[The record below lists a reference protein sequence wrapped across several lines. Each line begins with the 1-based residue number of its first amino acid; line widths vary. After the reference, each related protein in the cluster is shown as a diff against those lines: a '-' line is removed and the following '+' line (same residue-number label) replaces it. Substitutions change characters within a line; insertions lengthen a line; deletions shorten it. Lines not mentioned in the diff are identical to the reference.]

1 MDKILLS
8 ESEHEAIIKDVAK
21 REGLEQYLFHTKP
34 NKFNI
39 AISQA
44 QHLKTVKVVLEA
56 MDKILTQTEYQGVLS
71 CWESNY
77 KALKKQLEG
86 K

>member
-1 MDKILLS
+1 MGKILLTQK
-8 ESEHEAIIKDVAK
+8 EFEKAEKQEKWEGDFEAILK
-21 REGLEQYLFHTKP
+21 
-34 NKFNI
+34 
-39 AISQA
+39 A
-44 QHLKTVKVVLEA
+44 QHLKTVKAVLEA

-77 KALKKQLEG
+77 KALKKRLEG